1 MEDIIV
7 RIIDLTVPGVTV
19 LDEDG
24 NYNIYINAH
33 LSYEQQ
39 QQVFNHEMKHINLG
53 HFYDSKSVADN
64 ERDAG

>member
-24 NYNIYINAH
+24 NYNIYINAR

-39 QQVFNHEMKHINLG
+39 QQVYNHEMKHINLG
-53 HFYDSKSVADN
+53 HFYDSSPVADN

>member
-53 HFYDSKSVADN
+53 HFYDNSPAADN

>member
-24 NYNIYINAH
+24 NYNIYLNAR

-39 QQVFNHEMKHINLG
+39 QQVYNHEMKHINLN